1 MKKKIFFTVLGILL
15 LSGGIG
21 GIKALQIKKMI
32 DQGKA
37 MTFPPE
43 VVTAAEVQ
51 KSSWESTLSGVGS
64 LTAVQGVT
72 IAAELPG
79 KIVRIAFEPGSKV
92 QAGDLLI
99 KQDTTTEEAQLRSAE
114 AQIAQAQNNF
124 NRIEQLY
131 SRNAISRA
139 DFDNAEAQLKANKAQ
154 ADAIRTAIAKKTIHA
169 PFSGRLGIRLI
180 NLGEILKEGTAIV
193 SLQTLS
199 PIFANFQLPQH
210 QLGQIALGHLVR
222 ISSDALPGKALTG
235 RITAIN
241 PQVDS
246 VTRNISLQAT
256 LENGEEHLRPGM
268 FVNVQVV
275 LPKENEVLAIPTT
288 AVLYAPYSDSVFVI
302 TEKNDEQSGQAVKV
316 ANQQFVRLGEKR
328 GDYIAVLSGLSER
341 DQVVTTGVFKLR
353 NGQAVVINNTLAPAF
368 NLAPQPEDG

>member
-1 MKKKIFFTVLGILL
+1 MKKKIFFTILGLLL
-15 LSGGIG
+15 LSGGIS

-43 VVTAAEVQ
+43 VVTATEVQ
-51 KSSWESTLSGVGS
+51 KSSWESTLSAVGS

-72 IAAELPG
+72 MAAELPG
-79 KIVRIAFEPGSKV
+79 KIVRIAFEPGTKV
-92 QAGDLLI
+92 QAGELLV
-99 KQDTTTEEAQLRSAE
+99 KQDSTTEEAQLRSAE
-114 AQIAQAQNNF
+114 AQIALAQNNF

-131 SRNAISRA
+131 ARNAISRA
-139 DFDNAEAQLKANKAQ
+139 DFDNAEAQLKANRAQ
-154 ADAIRTAIAKKTIHA
+154 ADAIRTAIAKKNIHA
-169 PFSGRLGIRLI
+169 PFTGQLGIRLI
-180 NLGEILKEGTAIV
+180 NLGEILKEGTPIV
-193 SLQTLS
+193 SLQTLD

-210 QLGQIALGHLVR
+210 QLGQIELGYLVR
-222 ISSDALPGKALTG
+222 ITSDALPGEAIEG

-256 LENGEEHLRPGM
+256 LENSEEHLRPGM

-275 LPKENEVLAIPTT
+275 LPKENEVLAIPAT

-302 TEKNDEQSGQAVKV
+302 DEKTDESSGQAGKV
-316 ANQQFVRLGEKR
+316 VHQQFVRLGEKR
-328 GDYIAVLSGLSER
+328 GDFISVLSGLSER
-341 DQVVTTGVFKLR
+341 DTVVTTGVFKLR
-353 NGQAVVINNTLAPAF
+353 NGQPVVIDNKLAPAF
-368 NLAPQPEDG
+368 SLAPRPEDS